1 MADLLD
7 MVGRFAKVVGNV
19 RREEAV
25 ERIPEEPLPPDP
37 DAEIKN
43 ALGGWAADERARKS
57 FIPWLEQ
64 EMERA
69 IKTAHLSHTNHAETT
84 YALGV
89 EQGLR
94 FVRAQDLKRIGWRG
108 RLFALD
114 PAGGTRATVAQ
125 KPPRQ
130 PMCHAVL
137 PFDHQPLGTPLEGL
151 RRLNVEIAG
160 RHDVSF

>member
-7 MVGRFAKVVGNV
+7 MVGRFAGLVGNT
-19 RREEAV
+19 RREEAT

-64 EMERA
+64 EMERMVR
-69 IKTAHLSHTNHAETT
+69 TAHLNHAHHAEVTT
-84 YALGV
+84 ALGI

-94 FVRAQDLKRIGWRG
+94 LVRDKMVEWARG
-108 RLFALD
+108 
-114 PAGGTRATVAQ
+114 
-125 KPPRQ
+125 
-130 PMCHAVL
+130 
-137 PFDHQPLGTPLEGL
+137 
-151 RRLNVEIAG
+151 
-160 RHDVSF
+160 